1 MAIGERIRWFR
12 KRLNLTQKELGI
24 KIGLNKLT
32 AETRIGQYE
41 TGQRKPK
48 PDMINDMAEALGV
61 SSEAIAVP
69 DIDSYIGL
77 MHTLFTLED
86 RYGLTVTNLD
96 GQVCLKLDVNNP
108 NYDLGVAGDLDAW
121 NKVKTKLTTGSMLLS
136 EYDHWRY
143 NYPEDKAKET
153 REQLDSLRRQD
164 KE

>member
-1 MAIGERIRWFR
+1 MAIGERISWFR